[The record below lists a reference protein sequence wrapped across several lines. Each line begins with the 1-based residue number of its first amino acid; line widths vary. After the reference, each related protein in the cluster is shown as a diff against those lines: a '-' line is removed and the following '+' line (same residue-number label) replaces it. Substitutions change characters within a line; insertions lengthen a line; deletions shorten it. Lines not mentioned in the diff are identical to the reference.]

1 MSSKS
6 NSIRRRKVKLSLL
19 LKKRTLNVLVGCLM
33 AAALLGA
40 CGGGEGGNTSIN
52 TNNANTAN
60 TKAGNTSTTNAA
72 NTAPANTAST
82 TNAAPSADKIGVPE
96 CDEYIAKYEA
106 CINSKV
112 PENMRATFKS
122 AFDTS
127 RKAWRDAAA
136 TPQGKAGLA
145 TACKAAHDN
154 AKTTLG
160 AYGCSW

>member
-1 MSSKS
+1 
-6 NSIRRRKVKLSLL
+6 
-19 LKKRTLNVLVGCLM
+19 M
-33 AAALLGA
+33 AGALLVA
-40 CGGGEGGNTSIN
+40 CGGGDNTD
-52 TNNANTAN
+52 TATTNTAN
-60 TKAGNTSTTNAA
+60 TKTGNTATTNAA
-72 NTAPANTAST
+72 NTAPANTAPANT
-82 TNAAPSADKIGVPE
+82 AAAPSADKIGVPE

-122 AFDTS
+122 AFDSS

-145 TACKAAHDN
+145 TACKAAHDQ

-160 AYGCSW
+160 SYGCSW

>member
-1 MSSKS
+1 M
-6 NSIRRRKVKLSLL
+6 KLSLL
-19 LKKRTLNVLVGCLM
+19 LKTRTLNVLIGCLM

-40 CGGGEGGNTSIN
+40 CGGGES
-52 TNNANTAN
+52 NTAN
-60 TKAGNTSTTNAA
+60 STNAA
-72 NTAPANTAST
+72 NTKTGNTNTAAPASTAPANTATST

-122 AFDTS
+122 AFDSS

-145 TACKAAHDN
+145 TACKAAHDQ
-154 AKTTLG
+154 ARTTLG
-160 AYGCSW
+160 SYGCSW

>member
-1 MSSKS
+1 M
-6 NSIRRRKVKLSLL
+6 KLSLL
-19 LKKRTLNVLVGCLM
+19 LKTRTLNILIGCLM
-33 AAALLGA
+33 VAALLGA
-40 CGGGEGGNTSIN
+40 CGGDSG
-52 TNNANTAN
+52 NTAN
-60 TKAGNTSTTNAA
+60 STNAA
-72 NTAPANTAST
+72 NTNAANTNAAAPASTAPANTATSS

-122 AFDTS
+122 AFDSS

-145 TACKAAHDN
+145 TACKAAHDQ

-160 AYGCSW
+160 SYGCSW